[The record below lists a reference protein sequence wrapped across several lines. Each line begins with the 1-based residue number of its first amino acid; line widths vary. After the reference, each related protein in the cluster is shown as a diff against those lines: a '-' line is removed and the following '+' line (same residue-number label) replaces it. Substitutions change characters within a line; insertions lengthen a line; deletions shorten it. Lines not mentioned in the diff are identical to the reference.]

1 VVCNEVERICS
12 NNFTNLFTPEEDVM
26 RKEELIE
33 KIAGR
38 YKIDKKDVGLII
50 DDAIAELASPVL
62 FPTPGEE
69 VGFINDNNCKNNCK
83 EGLVSRKA
91 AR

>member
-1 VVCNEVERICS
+1 
-12 NNFTNLFTPEEDVM
+12 M
-26 RKEELIE
+26 KKEELVK
-33 KIAGR
+33 KIAER
-38 YKIDKKDVGLII
+38 YKVDKKNVELII

-83 EGLVSRKA
+83 EGLVSRKTV
-91 AR
+91 R

>member
-1 VVCNEVERICS
+1 MKK
-12 NNFTNLFTPEEDVM
+12 EDLVQ
-26 RKEELIE
+26 
-33 KIAGR
+33 KIAER
-38 YKIDKKDVGLII
+38 YKISKKNVELVL

-83 EGLVSRKA
+83 EALVEPVVGR
-91 AR
+91 